1 MGQIE
6 DGEGHGLYTCHGRG
20 REGGRERERERERWE
35 SERERERERW
45 ESEREKI
52 KLHTFDEGSLDRSS
66 NFTMA
71 SAIVVAMF
79 CR

>member
-1 MGQIE
+1 MGRVIICIHIM
-6 DGEGHGLYTCHGRG
+6 GEG
-20 REGGRERERERERWE
+20 
-35 SERERERERW
+35 ERW
-45 ESEREKI
+45 ESEREKR

-66 NFTMA
+66 NFTTA

>member
-1 MGQIE
+1 MGLIE
-6 DGEGHGLYTCHGRG
+6 DGEGHGLYTCHGR
-20 REGGRERERERERWE
+20 EGEREE
-35 SERERERERW
+35 ERERERW
-45 ESEREKI
+45 ESEREKR

-66 NFTMA
+66 NLTTA